1 MSRRAADPVV
11 LTLARSLRPLG
22 DAERAA
28 GERAYLKSDLEFWGL
43 RADGVRRAVRAFDR
57 ERSPWSRAELRR
69 FVRVAWGCRVHELRC
84 AAIEL
89 LVRHVAELGPADLP
103 MLEGLLRDS
112 RTWAY
117 VDTIAVHVV
126 GPIVERAPRSDR
138 TLERWARD
146 PDFWVRRSALLAL
159 LGPLA
164 RGADAF
170 PRFARL
176 AGPMVG
182 EREFFIR
189 KAIGWV
195 LREVGKRR
203 PELVVA
209 FLQAHQG
216 AVAGL
221 TYREATKYLPTEMRH
236 ALERPGTAAARP
248 ARRARGS
255 RAKVEYAPPAS
266 R

>member
-1 MSRRAADPVV
+1 MSRPADDAAVRA
-11 LTLARSLRPLG
+11 LAASLRPLG
-22 DAERAA
+22 DAKRAA
-28 GERAYLKSDLEFWGL
+28 GERAYLKSDLEFWGI
-43 RADGVRRAVRAFDR
+43 RADGVRRAVRALDR

-69 FVRVAWGCRVHELRC
+69 FVRVAWRSRVHELRF
-84 AAIEL
+84 ASIEL
-89 LVRHVAELGPADLP
+89 LARHVAELDPADLP
-103 MLEGLLRDS
+103 MLESLLRDS
-112 RTWAY
+112 NTWAY

-146 PDFWVRRSALLAL
+146 PDFWIRRSALLAL

-164 RGADAF
+164 RGARVF

-182 EREFFIR
+182 DREFFIR

-209 FLQAHQG
+209 FLSEHKG

-221 TYREATKYLPTEMRH
+221 TYREATKYLPREMRRS
-236 ALERPGTAAARP
+236 LEGP
-248 ARRARGS
+248 GS
-255 RAKVEYAPPAS
+255 RDS
-266 R
+266 GQG